1 MQDTPSA
8 SATVSGVKLR
18 EQVFL
23 EKTKPPRFDED
34 CEFPEFQLRWLEW
47 PKTRDHW
54 SNMLSLLARAYE
66 MATHELT
73 LLKVDNQEE
82 KKVVKT
88 KAVAARR
95 LLRILRIRK

>member
-1 MQDTPSA
+1 MSLGFNLDMEAALTHDFGILSA
-8 SATVSGVKLR
+8 
-18 EQVFL
+18 VFCAL
-23 EKTKPPRFDED
+23 LV
-34 CEFPEFQLRWLEW
+34 CYQLRWLEW

-54 SNMLSLLARAYE
+54 SNMLSLLERAYE